1 MPRTR
6 SLLMARY
13 AGWLLVGS
21 SLIAAAIDLE
31 NGIRLEAVGIAL
43 LGVAAIGLARG
54 RPGGGRVSSAL
65 ALIVAAIGLV
75 DVIRP
80 TLLPLISSSPLI
92 VTVILASGGAAFSG
106 AAWGPRRVAHV
117 SLGVGGLTLL
127 AIGLTSLFVR
137 LIGVFELYTD
147 RGFGQL
153 PWTLAAVAIVL
164 GVVAIALVWSDSPDP
179 TAYPG
184 SVLAAVAIAGLVASA
199 LLWRALVMREVLQIE
214 VLTANEAASTA
225 QSIRR
230 TIEATSRVLSQFTTF
245 NPQPDSLAAESVLTQ
260 LLRDTPGVE
269 YLAAI
274 DQNGLPFAT
283 VPYTADTAAIVA
295 TVPVRAISRP
305 SAQMPPV
312 AVLAIP
318 NDPNRFVIHASRCV
332 AGACRGGVAA
342 LMTSERVLQ
351 RAAPDRRG
359 WIYELGPAHSG
370 ARLRQHSVVT
380 PVSIQGITWQL
391 ITSPSPATIG
401 ATRSTVPEIAL
412 ILGLVSTALLTGMVR
427 LGNHAWMHARQIE
440 RMRITTAISR
450 ATDAVWEWDVGSGV
464 LYRSDDLLR
473 HLGYEP
479 RAMRRTLEEWIGLIH
494 PDDRAR
500 VTGAFAQLGEPGH
513 ESFEAEYRVATPHGD
528 WHAVVDRGRVV
539 EKDDDGSVR
548 RVMGITADV
557 TQSRRAEQELREVE
571 ALSGMGRV
579 AARVAHEI
587 NNPLAGI
594 RAAFTLIKDAVPL
607 DHPDRHYVGA
617 IEREIE
623 RIAGVTRQLYEVYR
637 PEQEPGESS
646 LYTITSDAVALLEQ
660 VNRSANV
667 EIVVDLDG
675 VPPVVPVSGGL
686 LRQIVYNLVQN
697 AVDASPVGGTVDIRC
712 RVENRT
718 LIIAVSDQ
726 GPGVPVELRE
736 RIFEPFFTTKDS
748 TLRTSGM
755 GLGLTMVSR
764 SVTAAGGEL
773 EVGDVPGGG
782 AVFTVRLPISEG
794 GKK

>member
-1 MPRTR
+1 
-6 SLLMARY
+6 
-13 AGWLLVGS
+13 
-21 SLIAAAIDLE
+21 
-31 NGIRLEAVGIAL
+31 
-43 LGVAAIGLARG
+43 
-54 RPGGGRVSSAL
+54 
-65 ALIVAAIGLV
+65 
-75 DVIRP
+75 
-80 TLLPLISSSPLI
+80 
-92 VTVILASGGAAFSG
+92 
-106 AAWGPRRVAHV
+106 
-117 SLGVGGLTLL
+117 
-127 AIGLTSLFVR
+127 
-137 LIGVFELYTD
+137 
-147 RGFGQL
+147 
-153 PWTLAAVAIVL
+153 
-164 GVVAIALVWSDSPDP
+164 
-179 TAYPG
+179 
-184 SVLAAVAIAGLVASA
+184 
-199 LLWRALVMREVLQIE
+199 
-214 VLTANEAASTA
+214 
-225 QSIRR
+225 
-230 TIEATSRVLSQFTTF
+230 
-245 NPQPDSLAAESVLTQ
+245 
-260 LLRDTPGVE
+260 
-269 YLAAI
+269 
-274 DQNGLPFAT
+274 
-283 VPYTADTAAIVA
+283 
-295 TVPVRAISRP
+295 
-305 SAQMPPV
+305 
-312 AVLAIP
+312 
-318 NDPNRFVIHASRCV
+318 FVIHAARCI

-342 LMTSERVLQ
+342 LITSERLLQ

-359 WIYELGPAHSG
+359 WIYELGPVQDG
-370 ARLRQHSVVT
+370 AALRPHSVVT
-380 PVSIQGITWQL
+380 PVSIQDITWQL
-391 ITSPSPATIG
+391 TTSPSPATIG

-412 ILGLVSTALLTGMVR
+412 ILGLVTTALLTGMVR

-440 RMRITTAISR
+440 RMRISTAISR

-464 LYRSDDLLR
+464 LHRSDDLLR

-500 VTGAFAQLGEPGH
+500 VTEAFAQLGELGH
-513 ESFEAEYRVATPHGD
+513 EAFEAEYRVATPHGD

-594 RAAFTLIKDAVPL
+594 RAAFTLIKDAVPI

-667 EIVVDLDG
+667 DIAVDLEG

-697 AVDASPVGGTVDIRC
+697 AVDVSPVGGTVDIRC
-712 RVENRT
+712 RVGNRT
-718 LIIAVSDQ
+718 LTIAVSDQ
-726 GPGVPVELRE
+726 GPGVPVELRD

-748 TLRTSGM
+748 SLRTSGM

-794 GKK
+794 GTQ